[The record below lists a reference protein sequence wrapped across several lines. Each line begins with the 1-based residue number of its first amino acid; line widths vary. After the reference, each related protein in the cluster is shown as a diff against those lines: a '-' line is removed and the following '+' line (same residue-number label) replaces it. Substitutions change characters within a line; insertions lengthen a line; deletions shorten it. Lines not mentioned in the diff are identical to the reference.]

1 MSGAATRT
9 MSTDFSTEWVFGY
22 GSLVDKAALAAWL
35 RRGAF
40 GPGET
45 APCRLRGW
53 RRTWNVARDNGEIA
67 AGRPHYVDARTGARA
82 ALFVTVLNI
91 RPAAGESVNGLAFRV
106 SRAER
111 ERLDRR
117 EFNYDR
123 IDAAGSLDR
132 ALGGR
137 VWVYRGSAAAR
148 ARYERGAGEGRA
160 VVARRY
166 FESVEAAFASLGPEA
181 LAEYRASTDRPASP
195 LADLRRTDWS
205 GS

>member
-1 MSGAATRT
+1 M
-9 MSTDFSTEWVFGY
+9 MSTGLSMEWVFGY
-22 GSLVDKAALAAWL
+22 GSLVDRAALAAWL

-40 GPGET
+40 DPGET
-45 APCRLRGW
+45 VPCRLRGW
-53 RRTWNVARDNGEIA
+53 RRTWNVARDNAEIT
-67 AGRPHYVDARTGARA
+67 AGRPHYVDARTGARV

-91 RPAAGESVNGLAFRV
+91 RPAAGEFVNGLAFRV
-106 SRAER
+106 SQAER

-123 IDAAGSLDR
+123 IDVAGSLDR
-132 ALGGR
+132 APGGR

-148 ARYERGAGEGRA
+148 ARYERGASEGRA

-181 LAEYRASTDRPASP
+181 LAEYRASTDRPSAP
-195 LADLRRTDWS
+195 LADLRRTDWPDS
-205 GS
+205 

>member
-1 MSGAATRT
+1 
-9 MSTDFSTEWVFGY
+9 MSTGLSMEWVFGY
-22 GSLVDKAALAAWL
+22 GSLVDRAALAAWL

-45 APCRLRGW
+45 VPCRLRGW
-53 RRTWNVARDNGEIA
+53 RRTWNVARDNAEIA
-67 AGRPHYVDARTGARA
+67 AGRPHYVDARTGARV

-91 RPAAGESVNGLAFRV
+91 RPAAGEFVNGLAFRV
-106 SRAER
+106 SQAER

-123 IDAAGSLDR
+123 IDVAGSLDR
-132 ALGGR
+132 APGGR

-148 ARYERGAGEGRA
+148 ARYERSVREGRA

-181 LAEYRASTDRPASP
+181 LAEYRASTDRPSAP
-195 LADLRRTDWS
+195 LADLRRTDWPDS
-205 GS
+205 